1 MRKNK
6 KRKERYG
13 KEKHHGGGDAMTKV
27 CTRCGRELPLES
39 FNTNKR
45 YGVKHVCKDC
55 EHEARSAG
63 KRKNVRALERFHKD
77 ELIKEL
83 KMRGIDVLVNPM
95 PRDLMLRLKE
105 AGFVGELR
113 FVQTKTVNLATLE

>member
-1 MRKNK
+1 
-6 KRKERYG
+6 
-13 KEKHHGGGDAMTKV
+13 MTKV

-39 FNTNKR
+39 FGTHKR
-45 YGVKHVCKDC
+45 CGVKHVCKEC
-55 EHEARSAG
+55 EHEARSAA
-63 KRKNVRALERFHKD
+63 KRKNARPLEKFHKE

-83 KMRGIDVLVNPM
+83 KMRGMDVLVNPM

>member
-1 MRKNK
+1 MEKKNIM
-6 KRKERYG
+6 
-13 KEKHHGGGDAMTKV
+13 GGDAMTKV

-39 FNTNKR
+39 FGTHKI
-45 YGVKHVCKDC
+45 YGVKHICKDC
-55 EHEARSAG
+55 DREARSVPH
-63 KRKNVRALERFHKD
+63 RKNARPLEKFHKE
-77 ELIKEL
+77 ELVNEL